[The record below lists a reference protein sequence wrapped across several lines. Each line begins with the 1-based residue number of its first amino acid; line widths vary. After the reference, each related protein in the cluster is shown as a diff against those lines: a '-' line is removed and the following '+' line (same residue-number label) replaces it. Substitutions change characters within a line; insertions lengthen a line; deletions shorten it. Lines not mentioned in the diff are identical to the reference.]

1 MALGASS
8 ALSIATL
15 ALEIQRTGNASYRF
29 LVWNLF
35 LAWIPVAAALAATGA
50 ARRGAG
56 AAALLCGLVWVL
68 FFPNAPYMLT
78 DYIHLAER
86 GYASAPIW
94 YDALMLSAFVWTA
107 LLLGFF
113 SLYLMQRLW
122 APLFGPVGEW
132 VAVFLAFALASF
144 GVYLGRFV
152 HINSW
157 DALVRPRRIAH
168 IVARQFD
175 NPLTHPALFATM
187 TVITLF
193 LVVAYWS
200 IYSFGGLRTT
210 PTGADQEPD
219 QATANGNSA
228 LPLLT
233 GSAAERRR
241 R

>member
-15 ALEIQRTGNASYRF
+15 AVEIERTGNAFYRF
-29 LVWNLF
+29 LAWNLF
-35 LAWIPVAAALAATGA
+35 LAWIPVAAALAATGV

-56 AAALLCGLVWVL
+56 SVALLCGLVWLL

-78 DYIHLAER
+78 DYIHLGER
-86 GYASAPIW
+86 GYASAPLW

-122 APLFGPVGEW
+122 APLFGPLGEW
-132 VAVFLAFALASF
+132 AAVVLAFALSSF

-175 NPLTHPALFATM
+175 NPLTHPALIGTM
-187 TVITLF
+187 TLITLF
-193 LVVAYWS
+193 LVVAYWI
-200 IYSFGGLRTT
+200 IYCFGGL
-210 PTGADQEPD
+210 PTASTAAVEEPD
-219 QATANGNSA
+219 LTTTSRDSTLQFLNSS
-228 LPLLT
+228 T
-233 GSAAERRR
+233 AERDRR
-241 R
+241 